1 MKSRKFVE
9 SRKWEAK
16 ADSVRTHLDADTV
29 LGLMLAL
36 RVYEGALLV
45 VTHDRFFMRCV
56 IEGQNPAKIWS
67 RASMDEEDDEESEE
81 DEEDEISKKRTV
93 YRMFRGQLRVLQR
106 GMEEYEEICD
116 RAAQRLTK
124 PKALA

>member
-1 MKSRKFVE
+1 MNRGVE
-9 SRKWEAK
+9 KLRLIIVS
-16 ADSVRTHLDADTV
+16 THLDADTI

-36 RVYEGALLV
+36 RDYEGALLV

-67 RASMDEEDDEESEE
+67 RASMDEEVDDESSE
-81 DEEDEISKKRTV
+81 DEEEEISKKRIV

-106 GMEEYEEICD
+106 GMEEYEEICE

-124 PKALA
+124 AQALA